1 MKAKVVAWMRPKMA
15 PNLSQMV
22 EDAEK
27 LGLGYYPSKCRAELR
42 ALLAVYRAARR
53 IVEETYPVTGRPG
66 KNAWMTP
73 LDRALARVE
82 RLSGRGK

>member
-15 PNLSQMV
+15 LNLSQLV

-42 ALLAVYRAARR
+42 ALLAVYRAAEKVRL
-53 IVEETYPVTGRPG
+53 PG
-66 KNAWMTP
+66 PRVGPYGELA
-73 LDRALARVE
+73 RALARVE
-82 RLSGRGK
+82 RLARGGKGE